1 MPFPNPRSL
10 IVGYLNSLEDVLG
23 AATSTRVPNPR
34 PSSFVRV
41 LHAGGEGQLNP
52 AFEGVS
58 LTVESW
64 DDDEVAAETRAQLI
78 RSKLSRATGWNGHM
92 FYRYREAGPP
102 VDLADES
109 GQYRFTF
116 TFSLRLRTTTA

>member
-1 MPFPNPRSL
+1 MPFPNPRGL
-10 IVGYLNSLEDVLG
+10 IVGFLASVLDVDVR
-23 AATSTRVPNPR
+23 TRVPNPR

-41 LHAGGEGQLNP
+41 LHAGGEGMLNP

-64 DDDEVAAETRAQLI
+64 DNDEVAAETRAQLI
-78 RSKLSRATGWNGHM
+78 RSKLSRAVGWNGVD
-92 FYRYREAGPP
+92 FYRYREYGPP

-116 TFSLRLRTTTA
+116 TFSIRLRTTDH